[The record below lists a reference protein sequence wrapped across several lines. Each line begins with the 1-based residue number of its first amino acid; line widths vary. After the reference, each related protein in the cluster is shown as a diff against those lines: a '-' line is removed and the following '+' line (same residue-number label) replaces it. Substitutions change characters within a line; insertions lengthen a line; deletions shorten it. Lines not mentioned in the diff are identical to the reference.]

1 MTTASSLRM
10 FSGLR
15 TEDLGSP
22 STRPSGILTG
32 GLQHSTETESCKL
45 AFVGLMKERLLS
57 QVLCEA
63 SK

>member
-15 TEDLGSP
+15 MEDLGSP
-22 STRPSGILTG
+22 STQPSGILTG
-32 GLQHSTETESCKL
+32 GLQRSTETKSCKL
-45 AFVGLMKERLLS
+45 SFVGLMKERLLS

-63 SK
+63 SQ

>member
-22 STRPSGILTG
+22 STQPSGILTG
-32 GLQHSTETESCKL
+32 GLQRSTETESCKL
-45 AFVGLMKERLLS
+45 TFAGLIKERLLS

-63 SK
+63 SQ